1 MGKCRCRLNITGYD
15 ELIEDISRMGGNME
29 KAVIEAVE
37 LSGRNATNRY
47 REIIKKHKL
56 TGLTEK
62 SLIENPRAEI
72 KGSKIVMYTGFDMSK
87 GGAPA
92 LWLDRGT
99 PVQKP
104 LNFVRKIKKDQA
116 VIGAVGY
123 VLGKRWRELIR

>member
-1 MGKCRCRLNITGYD
+1 MGRSKCSLKITGYD
-15 ELIEDISRMGGNME
+15 DLIEDITKLGGNTK
-29 KAVIEAVE
+29 KAVMEAVE

-47 REIIKKHKL
+47 REVIKKHKL

-62 SLIENPRAEI
+62 SLIKTPKAEI
-72 KGSKIVMYTGFDMSK
+72 EGSKIIMYTGFDMSK

-104 LNFVRKIKKDQA
+104 INFIRKIKKDQA
-116 VIGAVGY
+116 VIGAIGY
-123 VLGKRWRELIR
+123 VLGKHWRELIR